1 MSDIV
6 KEMLGKFIDLS
17 REEKQIAAE
26 MEAAYKEYNDY
37 CADSEKDLNKK
48 IDEIHEKMAKLD
60 HFIEYAREH
69 ADPSGLEDAA
79 EPFDTSEGTLESIRQ
94 TIKLDSHD
102 DPNAETL
109 YTKATGKKL
118 YYEQEIE
125 RTRQLIEG
133 SKVQA
138 KRQYDSDTA
147 KLNKRKEEHFEK
159 VSGYVQSQDF
169 SDYLK
174 LLVYDKSAFNS
185 PGTVTLNDDEHIS
198 LGQRRVKLSL
208 PMEIEQDVALNSNGE
223 YNAASRTIGAPLQ
236 VSAKKGSVLFL
247 EHDERNGQYLLGG
260 IQRLLLNFIKYFG
273 EDITSVLFCEPDRF
287 SADSLGNISALGMGI
302 DPFITVPKSM
312 DEVEGRVMRFAAK
325 AESASTPD
333 KVSRILVLLDLPEK
347 YSFDMAQKVLEMCK
361 NAEKTGTLIII
372 THQIPSEVTPIEA
385 EIRQLAEVIRSRN
398 GGFWIESTHESLF
411 WYSAPSDISDEVR
424 RVYVEKR
431 RQDALKAAQEP
442 TTPTFAEEAPKP
454 APAPA
459 EEPKPAEPIYTA
471 PAPMEEQEPME
482 EPVYT
487 APAPTEEPKPAPALT
502 PRYSAPADEPY
513 TLKPVREAKPIEPA
527 PMEEL
532 EPMEEPVDT
541 APAPVEEPKPA
552 EPAYTAPAPMEE
564 SEQVEEPAY
573 TAPAPKEEPKPA
585 PALTPRYSAP
595 ADEPYTLR
603 PAHEAKPVQPVQ
615 QAEPTAP
622 VEEPKPA
629 EPAYTAPAPMEEPE
643 PMEQPAYTAS
653 APAEEPGSSVPSY
666 GDENLDHLS
675 VSEDGKPIPAH
686 ILFSIPRPK
695 PEEKEVTMTVMS
707 ELSDQ
712 LPPPEEEIDPFQ
724 AYDFRP
730 DFRPEQKLDPEYTY
744 RITDHP
750 QAMASASASASDTD
764 PAPAPAAEPTEK
776 RNPIKG
782 VLDAGKGVLDAGKG
796 VFDAGRRKIG
806 EFVDNRKSDSSAK
819 RVTGVNYS
827 AFDMSEPVADNTPA
841 VEPEA
846 PPATQ
851 MSFDVSLDAPVDAP
865 MNAYQEAPAETIG
878 NTVEEMIEEP
888 IVETVPEPVVEDTY
902 EKGTRKLPLIPI
914 GKTVEDVPVN
924 MDINGNISYICG
936 NRGEERKKLTS
947 RIISQIIASTHPD
960 DVELW
965 LFDCGDGEFM
975 KYADDPAEH
984 IKYLISDVGAETSL
998 DFADVIASELERRV
1012 KAFADNNWSGV
1023 DDIPA
1028 DVFMPLIV
1036 VAVNAFSKFHENI
1049 VKTPKYFGR
1058 NYTNKLA
1065 KMFKSCSNYGI
1076 RFLLIGDEFSDNG
1089 ERPNCFDGCTIHS
1102 AAVVAGQDHA
1112 AHELFSDLK
1121 LYDNEIESLRK
1132 IPSGCAFTADENS
1145 TDGLT
1150 LVRITGDNAKNEN
1163 TYKMVSEYSEDL
1175 EVFLDKHPFI
1185 GDRKAASLFDDRRE
1199 YRAEQIKNRTEDEC
1213 LLFLGEPCRFMGEYP
1228 VRLYDDFGENLL
1240 AIAPAREKSSAALMV
1255 RAALRS
1261 LEEQGIKTEV
1271 LAYRS
1276 NPVYAEL
1283 MQCEELANIKVYEGA
1298 KADDRIKA
1306 VVDMLDKGERPG
1318 VFEIVLGG
1326 DLLVASMHADDTL
1339 AVLKRAL
1346 VKGPRV
1352 GTHFMFVSGSVA
1364 QAATGFLSLFRHK
1377 LVFACPYSE
1386 AEKILRDPNCDLLEN
1401 SFRLSNDYDELTILP
1416 YSM

>member
-17 REEKQIAAE
+17 HEEKQIAAD
-26 MEAAYKEYNDY
+26 MDAAYKEYTDY

-48 IDEIHEKMAKLD
+48 IEEIHAKMSKLD
-60 HFIEYAREH
+60 HFIDYAREH
-69 ADPSGLEDAA
+69 ADASALEDAA
-79 EPFDTSEGTLESIRQ
+79 APFDTSEGTLESIRQ

-147 KLNKRKEEHFEK
+147 KLNKRKEEYFEK
-159 VSGYVQSQDF
+159 VREYVQSQDF

-174 LLVYDKSAFNS
+174 ILVYDKSAFNS
-185 PGTVTLNDDEHIS
+185 PGTVTLNDEDHIS
-198 LGQRRVKLSL
+198 LGQRRVKLSV

-273 EDITSVLFCEPDRF
+273 ENLTSVLFCEPDRF
-287 SADSLGNISALGMGI
+287 SSDSLGNISALGMGI
-302 DPFITVPKSM
+302 NPFITVPKSM
-312 DEVEGRVMRFAAK
+312 DELEGRVMRFASK
-325 AESASTPD
+325 AETAPTPD
-333 KVSRILVLLDLPEK
+333 RVSRILVLLDFPEK
-347 YSFDMAQKVLEMCK
+347 YSDDVAQKVLEMCK
-361 NAEKTGTLIII
+361 NAERSGTLVII
-372 THQIPSEVTPIEA
+372 THGIPSEVTPIEA
-385 EIRQLAEVIRSRN
+385 EIRKLAEVIRSRN

-431 RQDALKAAQEP
+431 RQDALKAAQESAP
-442 TTPTFAEEAPKP
+442 AIVEEAP
-454 APAPA
+454 APAP
-459 EEPKPAEPIYTA
+459 K
-471 PAPMEEQEPME
+471 
-482 EPVYT
+482 
-487 APAPTEEPKPAPALT
+487 EEPKPAPLLT

-513 TLKPVREAKPIEPA
+513 TLKPVRQAKPE
-527 PMEEL
+527 
-532 EPMEEPVDT
+532 
-541 APAPVEEPKPA
+541 
-552 EPAYTAPAPMEE
+552 
-564 SEQVEEPAY
+564 
-573 TAPAPKEEPKPA
+573 
-585 PALTPRYSAP
+585 
-595 ADEPYTLR
+595 
-603 PAHEAKPVQPVQ
+603 QPVQ
-615 QAEPTAP
+615 QDKP
-622 VEEPKPA
+622 V
-629 EPAYTAPAPMEEPE
+629 APAPMEEPE
-643 PMEQPAYTAS
+643 PMEQPAYAASMPMEEPEPMEQPAYAASMPMEEPESVEQPAYGASMPMEEPGPIEQPVYTAS
-653 APAEEPGSSVPSY
+653 APMEEPAASVPSY
-666 GDENLDHLS
+666 GDENLDQIS
-675 VSEDGKPIPAH
+675 VSDDGKPIPAH

-712 LPPPEEEIDPFQ
+712 LPPPEEEPIDPFQ
-724 AYDFRP
+724 SYDFRP

-750 QAMASASASASDTD
+750 QTMASAL
-764 PAPAPAAEPTEK
+764 APAPTAAPEPEPTEK

-806 EFVDNRKSDSSAK
+806 EFVDNRKSDSGSK
-819 RVTGVNYS
+819 RISGVNYS
-827 AFDMSEPVADNTPA
+827 AFDMSEPAADN
-841 VEPEA
+841 A
-846 PPATQ
+846 PPAAEPETPAAQ
-851 MSFDVSLDAPVDAP
+851 MSFDVPLDAPVDAP
-865 MNAYQEAPAETIG
+865 MNASPETPAEAVD
-878 NTVEEMIEEP
+878 NTVAEMTAEP
-888 IVETVPEPVVEDTY
+888 IAEAAPEPVVEDVY
-902 EKGTRKLPLIPI
+902 VKGTRKLPLIPI

-947 RIISQIIASTHPD
+947 RVISQIIASAHPD

-984 IKYLISDVGAETSL
+984 IKYLISDIGAETSL
-998 DFADVIASELERRV
+998 DFADVIAAELERRV
-1012 KAFADNNWSGV
+1012 KAFAENNWSGV
-1023 DDIPA
+1023 ADIPA

-1036 VAVNAFSKFHENI
+1036 VAVNAFPRFHENI

-1076 RFLLIGDEFSDNG
+1076 SFLLIGDEFSDNG
-1089 ERPNCFDGCTIHS
+1089 ERPSCFDGCIIHS

-1112 AHELFSDLK
+1112 AHELFSELK

-1132 IPSGCAFTADENS
+1132 IPAGCAFTANVNS

-1150 LVRITGDNAKNEN
+1150 LVRITGDNAKNDK
-1163 TYKMVSEYSEDL
+1163 TYKMVSAYSEDI

-1199 YRAEQIKNRTEDEC
+1199 YREEQISNRTEDEC

-1283 MQCEELANIKVYEGA
+1283 MHCEELANVSVYEGA